1 MLGHLLVLAA
11 GLLLLVMQ
19 SEAGLDVLAAALIT
33 LLAAGIR
40 KAWDMTLWIVI
51 RTPATG
57 SPGESPG

>member
-1 MLGHLLVLAA
+1 
-11 GLLLLVMQ
+11 MQ